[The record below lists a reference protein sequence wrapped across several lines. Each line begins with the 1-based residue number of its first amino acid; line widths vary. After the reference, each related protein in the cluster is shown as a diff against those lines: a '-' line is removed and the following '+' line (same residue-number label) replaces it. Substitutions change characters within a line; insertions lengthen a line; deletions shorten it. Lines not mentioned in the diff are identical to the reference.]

1 MYLSFMLLV
10 SFIVIKLFIS
20 QNNLSRLNPDK
31 SNSVRLLQLQ
41 FNSFNVL
48 HTYNSIKEQSE
59 QSKWDNLYSETSIFP
74 KDISLHYK

>member
-48 HTYNSIKEQSE
+48 HTYNSIKEQLE
-59 QSKWDNLYSETSIFP
+59 QSK
-74 KDISLHYK
+74 